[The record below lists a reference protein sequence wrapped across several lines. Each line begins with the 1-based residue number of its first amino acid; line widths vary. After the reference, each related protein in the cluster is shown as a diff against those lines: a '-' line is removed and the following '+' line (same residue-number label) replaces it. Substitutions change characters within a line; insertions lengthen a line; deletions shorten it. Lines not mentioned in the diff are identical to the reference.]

1 MLQSTTDL
9 TIVPIEFKMVIYVA
23 FRDGIRAR
31 FGSTPEISI
40 RRIGMDEN
48 TIEGELKIKDC
59 LYIKNP
65 DFNQ

>member
-1 MLQSTTDL
+1 MLQSTTDF
-9 TIVPIEFKMVIYVA
+9 TIVPIDLKIVIYVA
-23 FRDGIRAR
+23 FRDGIRTR
-31 FGSTPEISI
+31 YGSTPEISI
-40 RRIGMDEN
+40 RRIGMDDN

>member
-1 MLQSTTDL
+1 MLQSTTDF
-9 TIVPIEFKMVIYVA
+9 TIVPIDLKIVIYVA
-23 FRDGIRAR
+23 FRDGIRLR
-31 FGSTPEISI
+31 YGSTPEISI
-40 RRIGMDEN
+40 RRIGMDDN

>member
-1 MLQSTTDL
+1 LLQSTTDF
-9 TIVPIEFKMVIYVA
+9 TIVPINLKIVIYVA
-23 FRDGIRAR
+23 FRDGIRTR
-31 FGSTPEISI
+31 YGSTPEISI
-40 RRIGMDEN
+40 RRIGMDDN

>member
-1 MLQSTTDL
+1 MLQSTTDF
-9 TIVPIEFKMVIYVA
+9 TIVPINLKIVIYVA
-23 FRDGIRAR
+23 FRDGIRTR
-31 FGSTPEISI
+31 YGSTPEISI
-40 RRIGMDEN
+40 RRIGMDDN